1 MLTQDLCPAGAATLL
16 SVPTLPPKA
25 VFRRRAAS
33 FDDAQLVAAC
43 LKGDSEA
50 WDEVVDRFGRLVY
63 SIPRRYGLSDAD
75 ADDVFQTAFAILYE
89 RLGQLRDPNR
99 LSAWLIRTTHR
110 ECYRVGK
117 RSGGYVDLDRVIENV
132 AEPSD
137 DLLETWETRH
147 LVRQAL
153 RRLGGRCEGL
163 LTALFLAPGQPRYD
177 TIAEQ
182 LGMKIGSIGPTRAR
196 CFEKLEK
203 ILIDMGLSADPDAE
217 SPAGEYQNPL

>member
-1 MLTQDLCPAGAATLL
+1 MPTVPSKAG
-16 SVPTLPPKA
+16 S
-25 VFRRRAAS
+25 RRRAALS
-33 FDDAQLVAAC
+33 GDAQLVEAC
-43 LKGDSEA
+43 LEGDSDA

-89 RLGQLRDPNR
+89 RLGQLRDPSR

-117 RSGGYVDLDRVIENV
+117 RSGRYVDLDRVIENV
-132 AEPSD
+132 AEPRDD
-137 DLLETWETRH
+137 DLETRETRH

-153 RRLGGRCEGL
+153 RQLGGRCESL

-196 CFEKLEK
+196 CFEKMEK
-203 ILIDMGLSADPDAE
+203 ILIELGMSADPDAE
-217 SPAGEYQNPL
+217 SSAREYHDPF

>member
-1 MLTQDLCPAGAATLL
+1 MAARLL
-16 SVPTLPPKA
+16 SVPTVPPKA
-25 VFRRRAAS
+25 GPRRRAAS
-33 FDDAQLVAAC
+33 FDDAKLVEAC
-43 LKGDSEA
+43 LGGDSEA
-50 WDEVVDRFGRLVY
+50 WDEVVGRFGRLVY

-89 RLGQLRDPNR
+89 RLGQLRDRSR

-117 RSGGYVDLDRVIENV
+117 RSGRYVDLDRVIQNV
-132 AEPSD
+132 SEPSD

-153 RRLGGRCEGL
+153 RQLGGRCEGL

-182 LGMKIGSIGPTRAR
+182 LGMKVGSIGPTRAR

-203 ILIDMGLSADPDAE
+203 ILLELGLSADPDEE
-217 SPAGEYQNPL
+217 SSAREYHDPS